1 MTFIIVEPAAGAR
14 LLSTFSTNT
23 PLCSSKG
30 AVAAGQRPTGYST
43 SSIHQACADAAGA
56 AGRQRHDGVRAR
68 SGGGGAPVPY
78 LGAWRGPD
86 VHVISLRPGYRA
98 DLHRDRAA

>member
-56 AGRQRHDGVRAR
+56 DSL
-68 SGGGGAPVPY
+68 SGALEP
-78 LGAWRGPD
+78 LGASDTMVYAPD
-86 VHVISLRPGYRA
+86 PAAVARPFHISAPGA
-98 DLHRDRAA
+98 DPTYTL